1 MKKNHL
7 AVLLAG
13 AAAASVLTMP
23 MTSCSSD
30 TTDDLLTHKYNYD
43 LAEYINLAEYK
54 GLPAEGYT
62 YEVTDEQ
69 VDAQIL
75 ATLSYYSKL
84 TDVTDRG
91 AQIGDTVYI
100 DYVGTIDGEEFEGSS
115 EEDCEF
121 TLGTDTFE
129 FEDQLIG
136 TYAGD
141 HLSIDVTFPD
151 PYPDY
156 PEQAGKP
163 VHFEIDVNT
172 VCMQELPNY
181 TDDFARAYLG
191 YESIED
197 FETNMRKSLS
207 DYYAQRLLEYIIG
220 QTWNVVVE
228 NTEVI
233 KYPEAEVE
241 AMYNDMVSSNQAYAS
256 ASGINFETF
265 LSLTYKMT
273 EDEFYEYARAEAES
287 RIKEEMICYAI
298 ARAENIELS
307 DEEYTVR
314 ATEYAVDYYELASLE
329 AFEALYDKATIRQTI
344 MIDMVQEKV
353 AELASVTYAE

>member
-1 MKKNHL
+1 MKKNL
-7 AVLLAG
+7 IAVLLAG
-13 AAAASVLTMP
+13 AAAVSVFTVP

-30 TTDDLLTHKYNYD
+30 ADDDLLTHKYNYD
-43 LAEYINLAEYK
+43 LSEYISLAEYK

-62 YEVTDEQ
+62 YDVTDEQ

-84 TDVTDRG
+84 IDVTDRG
-91 AQIGDTVYI
+91 AEIGDTLYI

-121 TLGTDTFE
+121 TIGTQTFE

-136 TYAGD
+136 AYAGD

-156 PEQAGKP
+156 PEQAGKL

-172 VCMQELPNY
+172 VCKQELPNY
-181 TDDFARAYLG
+181 TDDFVRAYLG

-197 FETNMRKSLS
+197 FETNVRLRLEN
-207 DYYAQRLLEYIIG
+207 YYAQRLLEYIIG
-220 QTWNVVVE
+220 QTWHVVIE

-241 AMYNDMVSSNQAYAS
+241 DMYNDMVSSNRAYAS

-273 EDEFYEYARAEAES
+273 EEEFCEYARTEAES

-298 ARAENIELS
+298 ARAENISLS

-314 ATEYAVDYYELASLE
+314 ATEYAIDYYEFASLE

-344 MIDMVQEKV
+344 MIDLVQEKV
-353 AELASVTYAE
+353 AELAAITYDE